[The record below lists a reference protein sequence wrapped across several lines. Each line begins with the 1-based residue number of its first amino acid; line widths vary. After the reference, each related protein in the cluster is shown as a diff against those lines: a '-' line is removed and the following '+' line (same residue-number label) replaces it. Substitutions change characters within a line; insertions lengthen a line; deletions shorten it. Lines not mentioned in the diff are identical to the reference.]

1 MPDRADFKRHA
12 DLVDRTATRLGID
25 LEDAAVSGR
34 LAFDDIAEMV
44 MRCANCSNPEDCAR
58 WLNRDEAR
66 ADAPP
71 VYCCNAKL
79 LTDLKEVS
87 V

>member
-1 MPDRADFKRHA
+1 MPDRADLKRHA

-25 LEDAAVSGR
+25 LEDAALSGR

-44 MRCANCSNPEDCAR
+44 MRCTNCSNPEDCAH

-71 VYCCNAKL
+71 VYCCNANL
-79 LTDLKEVS
+79 LADLKEVS
-87 V
+87 A